1 VGDCC
6 NSHNNVVCN
15 TVGSTKIVRR
25 SQSDDEGC
33 CGGRVESVSRG
44 YACCTVTSTTVVI
57 AEAPRVCFDAIIEE
71 VAICIIDDGLS
82 GIPVGIGVCVK
93 ERNFRV

>member
-1 VGDCC
+1 MGDCC

-44 YACCTVTSTTVVI
+44 YACCTVTSTTVGI
-57 AEAPRVCFDAIIEE
+57 AEDPRVSLDTVIGQVTIL
-71 VAICIIDDGLS
+71 IIDNSLS
-82 GIPVGIGVCVK
+82 GLDNPI
-93 ERNFRV
+93 